1 MAKIWWLAV
10 LPFLGILVG
19 TAFVNNVE
27 PLIFGM
33 PFVLAWNVG
42 WVLLGALI
50 MAIIYVN
57 DPANAKAA
65 DGSRETGR

>member
-1 MAKIWWLAV
+1 MANVRWLAV

-19 TAFVNNVE
+19 TAFVNTVE

-42 WVLLGALI
+42 WVVLGSLI
-50 MAIIYVN
+50 MAVIYAN

-65 DGSRETGR
+65 EREETRR

>member
-42 WVLLGALI
+42 WVVLGSLI
-50 MAIIYVN
+50 MALIYVS
-57 DPANAKAA
+57 DPANAKVG
-65 DGSRETGR
+65 DGVQGIER